1 MGALVRG
8 VSPTIP
14 ARATAVNQ
22 CGTPATLGVM
32 TPHGAAASAAGPAAR
47 LRVADGLELP
57 LEAVTE
63 TFAILAKRRAGKSNA
78 AVVLAEE
85 MFDHGLPWVAVDP
98 KGDWWGVRA
107 AGAGSDVPGGL
118 GVLVFG
124 GDHGDVPLEPGSG
137 ALVAEL
143 VAQQRL
149 TCVLDVSTMTKADQR
164 RFLVDFATTLYRRNT
179 QPLHVF
185 CEEADEYIPQ
195 RVAGE
200 NAKLVGA
207 FETLIKRGGFRG
219 IGVTLISQRSASI
232 NKDALSQIETLI
244 AMRTPSPQDRKA
256 ILGWVDQHAAGSEAV
271 ADLPGLDNGEAWVF
285 SPQWLQTLVK
295 VRFRRR
301 RTFDSGATPKV
312 GGQPTPPAALAE
324 VDLEAIKGAM
334 AETIERA
341 AAADPE
347 VLRRRVRELEQQL
360 QARPAVP
367 ERAEPIEPVERIVR
381 VEVPVLPPD
390 TVQSLN
396 AAAGQLLATLA
407 TQSEQLD
414 QTLQAAAALLVP
426 LRDVQ
431 AALAAHPPAPSAAGP
446 AVVDLTE
453 HDDPS
458 PPRDST
464 RAPGE
469 PTRGTSPST
478 ADAETAAQTLP
489 AEAKPG
495 LRSGAR
501 RMVESLGRMA
511 PLRLTR
517 TQWGTVARLKTTGGT
532 WSTYLADIRRAGLL
546 DETSAGYTLSL
557 AGFDYL
563 GGHPAPLTAEE
574 LQQHYRQILR
584 SGAVKMLDALIG
596 AYPAGLTRAELGDA
610 AALATTGG
618 TFSTYLSDLV
628 RNGLAERDGDR
639 VTATS
644 VLMRGSAA

>member
-1 MGALVRG
+1 
-8 VSPTIP
+8 
-14 ARATAVNQ
+14 
-22 CGTPATLGVM
+22 M
-32 TPHGAAASAAGPAAR
+32 TG

-85 MFDHGLPWVAVDP
+85 MFDRGLPWVAVDP

-107 AGAGSDVPGGL
+107 AGAGLEASDGL

-137 ALVAEL
+137 TLVAEL

-179 QPLHVF
+179 EPLHVF

-232 NKDALSQIETLI
+232 NKDALSQVETLI

-271 ADLPGLDNGEAWVF
+271 ADLPQLGNGEAWVF

-301 RTFDSGATPKV
+301 RTFDSGATPRV
-312 GGQPTPPAALAE
+312 GGQLAPPAALAE
-324 VDLEAIKGAM
+324 VDLKAIRDAM

-341 AAADPE
+341 AATDPD
-347 VLRRRVRELEQQL
+347 VLRRRVRELELQL
-360 QARPAVP
+360 QARPTSAK
-367 ERAEPIEPVERIVR
+367 RAEPVERIVR

-390 TVQSLN
+390 TVQALSV
-396 AAAGQLLATLA
+396 AADRLLATLA
-407 TQSEQLD
+407 AQSEQLD
-414 QTLQAAAALLVP
+414 QTLRAAAALLVP
-426 LRDVQ
+426 LQDVHD
-431 AALAAHPPAPSAAGP
+431 ALAAHPSLSTAASPAAPGLTDLSGPPGPAGP
-446 AVVDLTE
+446 LGPRNP
-453 HDDPS
+453 PS
-458 PPRDST
+458 PF
-464 RAPGE
+464 AEPGE
-469 PTRGTSPST
+469 PARDASPS
-478 ADAETAAQTLP
+478 AVRSGKARPSSHAAAEP
-489 AEAKPG
+489 V
-495 LRSGAR
+495 LRSGVR

-517 TQWGTVARLKTTGGT
+517 AQWGTVSRLKTTGGT
-532 WSTYLADIRRAGLL
+532 WSTYLSDIRQAGLL
-546 DETSAGYTLSL
+546 DESDAGYTLTP
-557 AGFDYL
+557 AGFEFL
-563 GGHPAPLTAEE
+563 GGRPDPLSAAE
-574 LQQHYRQILR
+574 LQQHYRRILR
-584 SGAVKMLDALIG
+584 SGAAKMLDALIG
-596 AYPAGLTRAELGDA
+596 AYPRPLTRAELGEA
-610 AALATTGG
+610 AALASTGG

-628 RNGLAERDGDR
+628 RNGLADRDGDR
-639 VTATS
+639 VTATA
-644 VLMRGSAA
+644 VLMHGSDA